1 MKKMAWLVGQW
12 WLPIPLVFLNRWL
25 FDALVWRGHIHLM
38 IAQTYSGIVL
48 VLVLGYMANGAR
60 PATHDIRTA
69 ALASAFGCLAWFKAL
84 VWTAGWVLAW
94 VFLPVDGL
102 VRMFALSGF
111 FGLAFASADGA
122 TPIPMPKEVVRR
134 AILFCLTIGFALTV
148 TVFIQRPFVVQR
160 IVSDFGGP
168 LDLEGRHFI
177 HGQIL
182 RMLMSLQPF
191 GDSLTSLPDR
201 FSQFENLSLLK
212 LAADTGVV
220 PAAMLAA
227 VILVMWVVIYRWL
240 SRTSCGTSLTQAQRR
255 MGLAFVW
262 FHGITGLIN
271 VLWNLGLV
279 RQAWASG
286 LPPFMMHPSWW
297 ILSTA
302 MVWVLAHAYQ
312 QRHQLPSESR
322 PPSRNAGLGAF
333 GIATISAFTSLLFVV
348 SAGQQTAN
356 ELSQPKYLAY
366 TRLDVLDSAG
376 EKIAETIAAFD
387 ISFRPHE
394 FWSPSLANP
403 KQANESTTDEARR
416 SRLLAALSPWPQVR
430 SLVNGKL
437 SLYRKADTSIKT
449 LAWAVSPEVAD
460 AVNGLRLPGL
470 TVTPR
475 PARRYPKGE
484 LFAHAIGFVNLSDNT
499 KGQDGLELALNSEIS
514 ILQYTVDRGHAPVHT
529 TLDSHIQALARE
541 ALYKEMKGTRAVGGA
556 AVVMRASTGEIMASV
571 SLPDFDPNNA
581 QTFRNPYD
589 PTRIINRAIAS
600 QFKIGDLIQPL
611 VLAQILDTSD
621 IPPASIPRTENKSY
635 HFGNGQLAIAEF
647 AALNKTLGLGES
659 LASPGLLGGVHERS
673 DWSLWSS
680 EMLAQPG
687 KYIETNLTQLM
698 KAYLPIATGGVLRS
712 PTMLARKINFSGV
725 GGADRFPDIV
735 LSVGTA
741 NAVLNAMRTSVEG
754 IPVVRKLQEETGF
767 TVAGARYYDVGD
779 VNLVNRT
786 RNESATFIGMVP
798 ANGPIWTV
806 AVLLQ
811 YSADSRLKPGPN
823 TNGSVNV
830 FDWIVRGL
838 VTGQ

>member
-12 WLPIPLVFLNRWL
+12 WLPMPLAFLNRWL

-38 IAQTYSGIVL
+38 VAQTYSGIL
-48 VLVLGYMANGAR
+48 LAFILGYLANVAK
-60 PATHDIRTA
+60 PSAHDIQPA
-69 ALASAFGCLAWFKAL
+69 ALASAFGCLAWVKAL
-84 VWTAGWVLAW
+84 VWTAGWILAW
-94 VFLPVDGL
+94 FFLPVDGL
-102 VRMFALSGF
+102 VRLFALSGF
-111 FGLAFASADGA
+111 LVLAFFSADGA
-122 TPIPMPKEVVRR
+122 TPIPVQKEVIRK
-134 AILFCLTIGFALTV
+134 AIILCVTIGFALTV

-160 IVSDFGGP
+160 IASDFGGP

-182 RMLMSLQPF
+182 KMLMSLQPF
-191 GDSLTSLPDR
+191 GNSLSSLPDR
-201 FSQFENLSLLK
+201 FSQFANLSLLK
-212 LAADTGVV
+212 LAADAGIV

-240 SRTSCGTSLTQAQRR
+240 SRTNCGTSLTPAQRR
-255 MGLAFVW
+255 MGLALVW
-262 FHGITGLIN
+262 FHGITCLIN
-271 VLWNLGLV
+271 IFWNLGLV

-297 ILSTA
+297 ILSAA
-302 MVWVLAHAYQ
+302 MVWVLARAYQ
-312 QRHQLPSESR
+312 QRQQLPSESR
-322 PPSRNAGLGAF
+322 PSSRNAGLGTY
-333 GIATISAFTSLLFVV
+333 GIATIGALTLLLFVV
-348 SAGQQTAN
+348 KVSQQTAN
-356 ELSQPKYLAY
+356 GLLQPKYLGY

-387 ISFRPHE
+387 ISFRPCE

-403 KQANESTTDEARR
+403 KQADESTTDEARR
-416 SRLLAALSPWPQVR
+416 SRLMAALSPWPQVR
-430 SLVNGKL
+430 TLVSGKL
-437 SLYRKADTSIKT
+437 SLYSKADTSIKT
-449 LAWAVSPEVAD
+449 LAWAVSPEVAH
-460 AVNGLRLPGL
+460 AVNGLRMPGL
-470 TVTPR
+470 TVTSR

-484 LFAHAIGFVNLSDNT
+484 LFSHAIGFVNLSDIT

-529 TLDSHIQALARE
+529 TLDSQVQALARE
-541 ALYKEMKGTRAVGGA
+541 ALFKEMKETRAVGGA
-556 AVVMRASTGEIMASV
+556 ALVMRASTGEILASV
-571 SLPDFDPNNA
+571 SLPDFDPNSA
-581 QTFRNPYD
+581 QTFRNPFD
-589 PTRIINRAIAS
+589 TNRIINRAIAS

-611 VLAQILDTSD
+611 VLAQILETSD
-621 IPPASIPRTENKSY
+621 ISPASIPRTDNKSY
-635 HFGNGQLAIAEF
+635 PFGKTQLSAAEF
-647 AALNKTLGLGES
+647 ADLNKTLGLGES

-680 EMLAQPG
+680 EMFAQPG
-687 KYIETNLTQLM
+687 KHIETNLTQLT

-725 GGADRFPDIV
+725 GGMDLPPDIV

-741 NAVLNAMRTSVEG
+741 KVVWNAMKTSVEG
-754 IPVVRKLQEETGF
+754 IPVIRKLQEETGF

-798 ANGPIWTV
+798 ADEPIWMV

-811 YSADSRLKPGPN
+811 YSANSRLKSGSN
-823 TNGSVNV
+823 TNDSAHV
-830 FDWIVRGL
+830 FDGIVRGL
-838 VTGQ
+838 VSRQ